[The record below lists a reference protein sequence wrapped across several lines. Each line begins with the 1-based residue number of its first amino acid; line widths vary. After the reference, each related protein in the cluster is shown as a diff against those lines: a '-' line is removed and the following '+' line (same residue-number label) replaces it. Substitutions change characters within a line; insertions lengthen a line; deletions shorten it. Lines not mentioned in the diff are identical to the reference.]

1 MSLLWCCCR
10 TELGTARRTAPAG
23 WELAWCPQRHR
34 GGFVTNKTTSRNRR
48 QARALRDRADAE
60 SVVKRRRADRSATWP
75 STNKYKVTANHSPHG
90 PSAECVTPPVPV
102 TALAS
107 LRPSFKGAVLKRPA
121 TELRCPRR
129 RNPASWSPHLHSPT
143 KPAAH
148 RRAPRVSPS
157 GQYQPV
163 LFKHRCAPSEPG
175 PRGTGTATAHPA
187 ELQPA
192 KRRLPSALPQQHSSP
207 QLKHPS
213 QVRAPTGDEHMGVT
227 HRALAG

>member
-1 MSLLWCCCR
+1 M
-10 TELGTARRTAPAG
+10 
-23 WELAWCPQRHR
+23 
-34 GGFVTNKTTSRNRR
+34 TNKTTSRNRR

-107 LRPSFKGAVLKRPA
+107 LRPTFKGAVLKRPA
-121 TELRCPRR
+121 TELRCPCR

-148 RRAPRVSPS
+148 RRAPRVCHPRDSTSQFCLSTGALLVSP
-157 GQYQPV
+157 GRGALALRQPT
-163 LFKHRCAPSEPG
+163 RQSSS
-175 PRGTGTATAHPA
+175 
-187 ELQPA
+187 
-192 KRRLPSALPQQHSSP
+192 LPSAGCPLHCRGSIPARNSNTLRRSEHLPETNTW
-207 QLKHPS
+207 
-213 QVRAPTGDEHMGVT
+213 A
-227 HRALAG
+227 